1 LAENRGVSGTI
12 RYRQCS
18 VSHTPSTNGRILA
31 IKYLWDVDQTRRT
44 VCGRYYR
51 RGSIGAKRNNGK
63 DTAVSGVLALL
74 GRIAAA
80 PSVEVIWELATSH
93 LCPLGFSR
101 LNYGF
106 TKFRYDR
113 SIGDPDDVLFL
124 TTTNAEYAQRYF
136 RGGLYARTPV
146 YRWVTNNVG
155 YTTWRWV
162 QEAYEAGTLPPD
174 EMDAV
179 RQNKTL
185 GVVAGMSISF
195 PETSSRSKGA
205 LGMIAD
211 VGLSHDDVDAIWAA
225 HNEEIMA
232 VANMMHLK
240 ISQLPMPTRRR
251 PLTLRQREALEWVAD
266 GKTAQDIAILMGV
279 SPAMIEKHLRLA
291 RDALDVETTAQAVAK
306 GAMLNMIFQP
316 ANRDAPLAALEQ
328 M

>member
-1 LAENRGVSGTI
+1 MSG
-12 RYRQCS
+12 
-18 VSHTPSTNGRILA
+18 A
-31 IKYLWDVDQTRRT
+31 
-44 VCGRYYR
+44 
-51 RGSIGAKRNNGK
+51 
-63 DTAVSGVLALL
+63 LALI

-80 PSVEVIWELATSH
+80 STVHEIWDLTVAH
-93 LCPLGFSR
+93 IAPMGFSR

-106 TKFRYDR
+106 TRFRYDR

-124 TTTNAEYAQRYF
+124 TTGSAEYAQRYF

-146 YRWVTNNVG
+146 YRWVTKNVG
-155 YTTWRWV
+155 HCNWRWV
-162 QEAYEAGTLPPD
+162 QEAYAAGTLPPD
-174 EMDAV
+174 EMAAV
-179 RQNKTL
+179 KLNLSL

-211 VGLSHDDVDAIWAA
+211 VGLGHDDVDRIWAN
-225 HNEEIMA
+225 HGEEIMA
-232 VANMMHLK
+232 VCNMMHLK

-251 PLTLRQREALEWVAD
+251 QLTARQREALEWVAD

-306 GAMLNMIFQP
+306 GAMLNMIFQM
-316 ANRDAPLAALEQ
+316 ANTDVSIPALEQ

>member
-1 LAENRGVSGTI
+1 M
-12 RYRQCS
+12 
-18 VSHTPSTNGRILA
+18 
-31 IKYLWDVDQTRRT
+31 
-44 VCGRYYR
+44 
-51 RGSIGAKRNNGK
+51 
-63 DTAVSGVLALL
+63 SGVLALL
-74 GRIAAA
+74 GRIASAS
-80 PSVEVIWELATSH
+80 SVQDIWDLTVSH
-93 LCPLGFSR
+93 LQPLGFSR

-124 TTTNAEYAQRYF
+124 TTGSAEYAQRYF
-136 RGGLYARTPV
+136 RGGLYARTPM
-146 YRWVTNNVG
+146 YRWVTKNVG
-155 YTTWRWV
+155 YCSWRWV
-162 QEAYEAGTLPPD
+162 QEAYASGTLPPD

-179 RQNKTL
+179 RLNQSL
-185 GVVAGMSISF
+185 GVVAGLSISF

-211 VGLSHDDVDAIWAA
+211 AGLGHDDVDAIWAA
-225 HNEEIMA
+225 RSDEIMA

-251 PLTLRQREALEWVAD
+251 PLTTRQREALEWVAD

-279 SPAMIEKHLRLA
+279 SSAMIEKHLRLA

-306 GAMLNMIFQP
+306 GAMLNMIFQM
-316 ANRDAPLAALEQ
+316 AATGKTTPELEK

>member
-1 LAENRGVSGTI
+1 M
-12 RYRQCS
+12 
-18 VSHTPSTNGRILA
+18 
-31 IKYLWDVDQTRRT
+31 
-44 VCGRYYR
+44 
-51 RGSIGAKRNNGK
+51 
-63 DTAVSGVLALL
+63 SGVLTLL

-80 PSVEVIWELATSH
+80 SSVQEIWDLSVSH
-93 LCPLGFSR
+93 LAPMGFSK

-124 TTTNAEYAQRYF
+124 TTGNAEYAQRYF

-146 YRWVTNNVG
+146 YRWVTKNVG
-155 YTTWRWV
+155 FCTWRWV
-162 QEAYEAGTLPPD
+162 EEAYVAGTLPPD

-179 RQNKTL
+179 RLNLTM
-185 GVVAGMSISF
+185 GVVAGLSISF

-211 VGLSHDDVDAIWAA
+211 RGLSHDDVDAIWAA

-240 ISQLPMPTRRR
+240 ISQLPMPTGRR
-251 PLTLRQREALEWVAD
+251 PLTTRQREALEWVAD

-306 GAMLNMIFQP
+306 GAMLNMIFP
-316 ANRDAPLAALEQ
+316 TASRHVSTPVLEQ
-328 M
+328 IER

>member
-1 LAENRGVSGTI
+1 VIFFLIRDWASEIRKENPVS
-12 RYRQCS
+12 
-18 VSHTPSTNGRILA
+18 
-31 IKYLWDVDQTRRT
+31 D
-44 VCGRYYR
+44 
-51 RGSIGAKRNNGK
+51 
-63 DTAVSGVLALL
+63 VLALL
-74 GRIAAA
+74 GRIATA
-80 PSVEVIWELATSH
+80 STVEEIWELTVSH
-93 LCPLGFSR
+93 LRPLGFSR

-113 SIGDPDDVLFL
+113 GIGDPDDVLFL
-124 TTTNAEYAQRYF
+124 TTGNAEYAQRYF

-146 YRWVTNNVG
+146 YRWVEKNVG
-155 YTTWRWV
+155 FCTWRWV
-162 QEAYEAGTLPPD
+162 QEAFAAGTLTPD

-179 RQNKTL
+179 RQNLAL

-211 VGLSHDDVDAIWAA
+211 AGLGHDEVDAIWAA
-225 HNEEIMA
+225 HSGEIMA

-251 PLTLRQREALEWVAD
+251 PLTDRQREALEWVAD

-279 SPAMIEKHLRLA
+279 SAAMIEKHLRLA

-306 GAMLNMIFQP
+306 GAMLNMIFHTKGQP
-316 ANRDAPLAALEQ
+316 SIGALAEA
-328 M
+328 

>member
-1 LAENRGVSGTI
+1 M
-12 RYRQCS
+12 
-18 VSHTPSTNGRILA
+18 
-31 IKYLWDVDQTRRT
+31 
-44 VCGRYYR
+44 
-51 RGSIGAKRNNGK
+51 
-63 DTAVSGVLALL
+63 SGVLTLL
-74 GRIAAA
+74 GRIASAS
-80 PSVEVIWELATSH
+80 SVQQIWDLAVSH
-93 LCPLGFSR
+93 LAPMGFAR

-124 TTTNAEYAQRYF
+124 TTGSPEYAQRYF

-146 YRWVTNNVG
+146 YRWVTRNVG
-155 YTTWRWV
+155 YCTWRWV
-162 QEAYEAGTLPPD
+162 QEAYLAGTLSPD
-174 EMDAV
+174 EMAAV
-179 RQNKTL
+179 KLNHTL

-211 VGLSHDDVDAIWAA
+211 PSLSHDDVDRIWAR
-225 HNEEIMA
+225 HSEEIMA

-251 PLTLRQREALEWVAD
+251 PLTDRQREALEWVAD

-279 SPAMIEKHLRLA
+279 SAAMIEKHLRLA

-306 GAMLNMIFQP
+306 GAMLNMIFQAKDHP
-316 ANRDAPLAALEQ
+316 AFINLAEA
-328 M
+328 

>member
-1 LAENRGVSGTI
+1 MKTNSPDWGAAIILLR
-12 RYRQCS
+12 S
-18 VSHTPSTNGRILA
+18 V
-31 IKYLWDVDQTRRT
+31 
-44 VCGRYYR
+44 
-51 RGSIGAKRNNGK
+51 
-63 DTAVSGVLALL
+63 TANQYWKGNPVSGVLTLL
-74 GRIAAA
+74 GRIASAS
-80 PSVEVIWELATSH
+80 SVQDIWDLAVSH
-93 LCPLGFSR
+93 LQPLGFSR

-124 TTTNAEYAQRYF
+124 TTGNAEYAQRYF

-146 YRWVTNNVG
+146 YRWVTKNVG
-155 YTTWRWV
+155 YCSWRWV
-162 QEAYEAGTLPPD
+162 QEAYAAGTLPPD

-179 RQNKTL
+179 RLNQSL
-185 GVVAGMSISF
+185 GVVAGLSISF

-211 VGLSHDDVDAIWAA
+211 AGLSHDDVDAIWAA
-225 HNEEIMA
+225 SSEEIMA

-251 PLTLRQREALEWVAD
+251 PLTVRQREALEWVAD

-306 GAMLNMIFQP
+306 GAMLNMIFQMAATGEATP
-316 ANRDAPLAALEQ
+316 ALEK

>member
-1 LAENRGVSGTI
+1 MS
-12 RYRQCS
+12 
-18 VSHTPSTNGRILA
+18 
-31 IKYLWDVDQTRRT
+31 D
-44 VCGRYYR
+44 
-51 RGSIGAKRNNGK
+51 
-63 DTAVSGVLALL
+63 VLALL

-80 PSVEVIWELATSH
+80 PSVEVIWELAVSH
-93 LCPLGFSR
+93 LRPLGFSR

-124 TTTNAEYAQRYF
+124 TTTSAEYAQRYF

-146 YRWVTNNVG
+146 FRWVTNNVG
-155 YTTWRWV
+155 HCTWRWV
-162 QEAYEAGTLPPD
+162 QEAFVAGTLLPD

-179 RQNKTL
+179 RLNHTL
-185 GVVAGMSISF
+185 GVVAGISISF

-211 VGLSHDDVDAIWAA
+211 PGLSHDDVDAIWATHSDA
-225 HNEEIMA
+225 IMA

-251 PLTLRQREALEWVAD
+251 PLTNRQREALEWVAD

-306 GAMLNMIFQP
+306 GAMLNMIFQVAGP
-316 ANRDAPLAALEQ
+316 AAPIPALAQ

>member
-1 LAENRGVSGTI
+1 MSDA
-12 RYRQCS
+12 
-18 VSHTPSTNGRILA
+18 
-31 IKYLWDVDQTRRT
+31 
-44 VCGRYYR
+44 
-51 RGSIGAKRNNGK
+51 
-63 DTAVSGVLALL
+63 LALI
-74 GRIAAA
+74 GRIATASTVHEIWDLAA
-80 PSVEVIWELATSH
+80 GYIA
-93 LCPLGFSR
+93 PLGFSR

-124 TTTNAEYAQRYF
+124 TTGSAEYAQRYF

-146 YRWVTNNVG
+146 YRWITKNVG
-155 YTTWRWV
+155 YCSWRWV
-162 QEAYEAGTLPPD
+162 QEAYAAGTLPPD

-179 RQNKTL
+179 KLNQSLN
-185 GVVAGMSISF
+185 VIAGMSISF

-211 VGLSHDDVDAIWAA
+211 IGLTHDDVDAIWAGRRD
-225 HNEEIMA
+225 EIMA

-240 ISQLPMPTRRR
+240 ISQMPMPTRRR

-306 GAMLNMIFQP
+306 GAMLNMIFPVKDQP
-316 ANRDAPLAALEQ
+316 VFLDLAA

>member
-1 LAENRGVSGTI
+1 MKTNSPDWGAAIILLR
-12 RYRQCS
+12 S
-18 VSHTPSTNGRILA
+18 V
-31 IKYLWDVDQTRRT
+31 
-44 VCGRYYR
+44 
-51 RGSIGAKRNNGK
+51 
-63 DTAVSGVLALL
+63 TANQYWKGNPVSGVLTLL
-74 GRIAAA
+74 GRIASAS
-80 PSVEVIWELATSH
+80 SVQDIWDLAVSH
-93 LCPLGFSR
+93 LQPLGFSR

-124 TTTNAEYAQRYF
+124 TTGSAEYAQRYF

-146 YRWVTNNVG
+146 YRWVTKNVG
-155 YTTWRWV
+155 YCSWRWV
-162 QEAYEAGTLPPD
+162 QEAYAAGTLPPD

-179 RQNKTL
+179 RLNQSL
-185 GVVAGMSISF
+185 GVVAGLSISF

-211 VGLSHDDVDAIWAA
+211 AGLSHDDVDAIWAA
-225 HNEEIMA
+225 SSEEIMA

-251 PLTLRQREALEWVAD
+251 PLTVRQREALEWVAD

-306 GAMLNMIFQP
+306 GAMLNMIFQMAATGEATP
-316 ANRDAPLAALEQ
+316 ALEK

>member
-1 LAENRGVSGTI
+1 MLFQVGFVSAKSDMKGNT
-12 RYRQCS
+12 
-18 VSHTPSTNGRILA
+18 VS
-31 IKYLWDVDQTRRT
+31 D
-44 VCGRYYR
+44 
-51 RGSIGAKRNNGK
+51 
-63 DTAVSGVLALL
+63 VLALL
-74 GRIAAA
+74 GRIATAS
-80 PSVEVIWELATSH
+80 SVHAIWDLAVSH
-93 LCPLGFSR
+93 LQPLGFSR

-124 TTTNAEYAQRYF
+124 TTGSAEYAQRYF

-146 YRWVTNNVG
+146 YRWVTKNVG
-155 YTTWRWV
+155 HCTWRWV
-162 QEAYEAGTLPPD
+162 QDAYNAGTLAPD
-174 EMDAV
+174 EMDAIKLN
-179 RQNKTL
+179 QSI
-185 GVVAGMSISF
+185 GVVAGISISF

-211 VGLSHDDVDAIWAA
+211 VGLSHDDVDRIWAA
-225 HNEEIMA
+225 HGEEIMA

-306 GAMLNMIFQP
+306 GAMLNMIFQMGSP
-316 ANRDAPLAALEQ
+316 VATTPELEQ

>member
-1 LAENRGVSGTI
+1 VS
-12 RYRQCS
+12 
-18 VSHTPSTNGRILA
+18 
-31 IKYLWDVDQTRRT
+31 D
-44 VCGRYYR
+44 
-51 RGSIGAKRNNGK
+51 
-63 DTAVSGVLALL
+63 VLALL
-74 GRIAAA
+74 GRIASAS
-80 PSVEVIWELATSH
+80 SVQDIWDLAVSH
-93 LCPLGFSR
+93 LQPLGFSR

-124 TTTNAEYAQRYF
+124 TTGSAEYAQRYF

-146 YRWVTNNVG
+146 YRWVTKNVG
-155 YTTWRWV
+155 YCTWRWV
-162 QEAYEAGTLPPD
+162 QEAYAAGTLPPD

-179 RQNKTL
+179 RLNQSL

-211 VGLSHDDVDAIWAA
+211 AGLSHDDVDRIWAA
-225 HNEEIMA
+225 HGDEIMA

-251 PLTLRQREALEWVAD
+251 PLTTRQREALEWVAD

-279 SPAMIEKHLRLA
+279 SPAMIEKHLRLC

-306 GAMLNMIFQP
+306 GAMLNMIFQAKDHP
-316 ANRDAPLAALEQ
+316 ALLGLATV
-328 M
+328 

>member
-1 LAENRGVSGTI
+1 M
-12 RYRQCS
+12 
-18 VSHTPSTNGRILA
+18 
-31 IKYLWDVDQTRRT
+31 
-44 VCGRYYR
+44 
-51 RGSIGAKRNNGK
+51 
-63 DTAVSGVLALL
+63 SGVLALL
-74 GRIAAA
+74 GRIASA
-80 PSVEVIWELATSH
+80 STVHEIWDLAVSH
-93 LCPLGFSR
+93 LQPLGFSR

-124 TTTNAEYAQRYF
+124 TTGSAEYAQRYF

-146 YRWVTNNVG
+146 YRWVTKNVG
-155 YTTWRWV
+155 YCSWRWV
-162 QEAYEAGTLPPD
+162 QKAYAAGTLPPD

-179 RQNKTL
+179 RLNQSL
-185 GVVAGMSISF
+185 GVVAGLSISF

-211 VGLSHDDVDAIWAA
+211 VGLSHDDIDAIWAA
-225 HNEEIMA
+225 HGEEIMA

-251 PLTLRQREALEWVAD
+251 PLTGRQREALEWVAD

-306 GAMLNMIFQP
+306 GAMLNMIFQIG
-316 ANRDAPLAALEQ
+316 APVAATPELEQ

>member
-1 LAENRGVSGTI
+1 MSG
-12 RYRQCS
+12 
-18 VSHTPSTNGRILA
+18 A
-31 IKYLWDVDQTRRT
+31 
-44 VCGRYYR
+44 
-51 RGSIGAKRNNGK
+51 
-63 DTAVSGVLALL
+63 LALI
-74 GRIAAA
+74 GRIATA
-80 PSVEVIWELATSH
+80 STVQEIWDLTVAYLA
-93 LCPLGFSR
+93 PLGFAR

-106 TKFRYDR
+106 TRFRYDR

-124 TTTNAEYAQRYF
+124 TTGSAEYAQRYF

-146 YRWVTNNVG
+146 YRWVTKNVG
-155 YTTWRWV
+155 FCNWRWV
-162 QEAYEAGTLPPD
+162 QDDYNAGILSKD

-179 RQNKTL
+179 KLNLTL

-211 VGLSHDDVDAIWAA
+211 AGLSHDDVDAIWADRKD
-225 HNEEIMA
+225 EIMA

-251 PLTLRQREALEWVAD
+251 PLTTRQREALEWVAD

-306 GAMLNMIFQP
+306 GAMLNMIFQMAATGEATP
-316 ANRDAPLAALEQ
+316 ALEK